1 MLGTLDLVFLQSMT
15 NADKVIEEIK
25 KIEQDHRPLFLE
37 DIFNLLEID
46 PSTLIADDL
55 RRVEKEYEEMDKII
69 ETTHEMNLP
78 EYSEDDYNND
88 KRINTTKK
96 VVKKIGLTIGKLCI
110 SSIPAVLLMID
121 NFCRMRLA
129 SIEDGTTDGELLG
142 NIIGLLPASLVW
154 YFSYKI
160 MSV

>member
-55 RRVEKEYEEMDKII
+55 RRVEKEYEE
-69 ETTHEMNLP
+69 
-78 EYSEDDYNND
+78 
-88 KRINTTKK
+88 
-96 VVKKIGLTIGKLCI
+96 
-110 SSIPAVLLMID
+110 
-121 NFCRMRLA
+121 RL
-129 SIEDGTTDGELLG
+129 GC
-142 NIIGLLPASLVW
+142 
-154 YFSYKI
+154 
-160 MSV
+160 

>member
-1 MLGTLDLVFLQSMT
+1 MKNLLGFVKENKKAIGLIAGTIATLIVGK
-15 NADKVIEEIK
+15 KVSK
-25 KIEQDHRPLFLE
+25 KINAKIEK
-37 DIFNLLEID
+37 I
-46 PSTLIADDL
+46 
-55 RRVEKEYEEMDKII
+55 EKEYDEMDEII

-78 EYSEDDYNND
+78 EYSEEDYNND
-88 KRINTTKK
+88 KMINTTKK
-96 VVKKIGLTIGKLCI
+96 VVKKISLVIGKLCI

>member
-1 MLGTLDLVFLQSMT
+1 M
-15 NADKVIEEIK
+15 K
-25 KIEQDHRPLFLE
+25 
-37 DIFNLLEID
+37 NLLGFVKENKKAIGLIAGTIA
-46 PSTLIADDL
+46 TLIIGKKVSEKINAKMEKI
-55 RRVEKEYEEMDKII
+55 EKEYDEMDEVI

-110 SSIPAVLLMID
+110 SSIPAVLMMID

-142 NIIGLLPASLVW
+142 NIIGLLPASVLW
-154 YFSYKI
+154 YAMYKAI
-160 MSV
+160 Q